1 MDNHTTTTRWSH
13 EEVAAVQQV
22 KSMEEKKAN
31 IRRAE
36 KPQALNCPRCTSS
49 HTKFCYY
56 NNYNL
61 SQPRY
66 FCKACR
72 RYWTAGGSLRNVP
85 VGGASRK
92 NKRSSSYD
100 HMMMIMP
107 PAHDQTPSQNPSHH
121 HIIQNHG
128 STDLQHHLNSSTSS
142 SMGIFFKTSTT
153 TVGNDYATGMMMMN
167 SFMPTPLV
175 ASSNPMV
182 CVNGFQNDDEN
193 NIINHHQDAT
203 GARLFFPLEDLKP
216 SSASSSTSHENHQM
230 QGHDHS
236 NSYWSGGGSW

>member
-1 MDNHTTTTRWSH
+1 MDNHANTTARLSH
-13 EEVAAVQQV
+13 KELAGGVQV
-22 KSMEEKKAN
+22 KSMEEKKA
-31 IRRAE
+31 IRAE

-66 FCKACR
+66 FCKTCR

-92 NKRSSSYD
+92 NKRSSYD
-100 HMMMIMP
+100 DDDDHIMIMP
-107 PAHDQTPSQNPSHH
+107 PASQNPSHH

-128 STDLQHHLNSSTSS
+128 SAYHLNSTCS
-142 SMGIFFKTSTT
+142 SMGFFKTGSTSA
-153 TVGNDYATGMMMMN
+153 GNDYETGMMMMMN
-167 SFMPTPLV
+167 SFMP
-175 ASSNPMV
+175 ASSNVNPMV
-182 CVNGFQNDDEN
+182 CVDGFHKKYDDDDDDEN
-193 NIINHHQDAT
+193 NINDHQDTTNTAAAST
-203 GARLFFPLEDLKP
+203 GARLFFPLEDLK
-216 SSASSSTSHENHQM
+216 ASTSHQV
-230 QGHDHS
+230 QGPGDDS